1 MENACVF
8 AIQALA
14 APMLKLSPALRLCL
28 ALSCRIEDWVEP
40 AFKELI
46 ATPGNLISL
55 DDFTLLGPALCH
67 LIVATQAAIR
77 SHCLLVAYNPLKPS
91 SHDLT
96 CKKPLLSCQ
105 SNWELAWWDGLARHY
120 LHPDFPASPQD
131 IISKLE
137 NTPIVGVTTACRLQA
152 VEIIKQRRVFEAED
166 DMKQEALDKL
176 REFEGTMV
184 WCDKA
189 DKSPN

>member
-1 MENACVF
+1 
-8 AIQALA
+8 
-14 APMLKLSPALRLCL
+14 MLKLSPALRLFL
-28 ALSCRIEDWVEP
+28 ALSFRIRDWVEP
-40 AFKELI
+40 AFKEFI
-46 ATPGNLISL
+46 ATPPGNLISL
-55 DDFTLLGPALCH
+55 DDFTLLGLALCH
-67 LIVATQAAIR
+67 LIVATQAAIH
-77 SHCLLVAYNPLKPS
+77 SHHLLVAYNPLKPS
-91 SHDLT
+91 SHDPT

-105 SNWELAWWDGLARHY
+105 SNWELAWWDGLACHY

-137 NTPIVGVTTACRLQA
+137 NTPIVGVTMACRLQA
-152 VEIIKQRRVFEAED
+152 VEIIKQRWVFEAED